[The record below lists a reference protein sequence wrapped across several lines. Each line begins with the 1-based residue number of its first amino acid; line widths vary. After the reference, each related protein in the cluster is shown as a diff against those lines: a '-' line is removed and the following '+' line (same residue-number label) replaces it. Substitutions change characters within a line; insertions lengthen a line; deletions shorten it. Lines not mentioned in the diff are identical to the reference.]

1 MSQIQAQ
8 QQPKNYIIVR
18 RYGGLANQ
26 IFIVAATYCIQQNN
40 KEQINILL
48 APCASHDNIH
58 FASKYDYYQTLFSHF
73 PHTIEVDIP
82 HHLLGASHLL
92 MNLARLKKISYQSPQ
107 SSAFS
112 PWDPSTVRIP
122 CVLEGYFQFYPIIK
136 PHIQDICKFLIKGL
150 TEIRSDILQKYP
162 NIRDTAF
169 LHVRRGDYMGLSHY
183 HFLQPIDYYERALS
197 LLATDI
203 PILVFSDDIDYCK
216 GVELFKNRNCIFI
229 DEPDEV
235 IALGLMSLCE
245 KGAICANSTFSY
257 WGAMLGAHSNG
268 NTVIVPKDWCKDPPI
283 SLFPDNWLIL

>member
-1 MSQIQAQ
+1 MRKIQAQ
-8 QQPKNYIIVR
+8 TQSKNYIIVR
-18 RYGGLANQ
+18 RKCGLANQ
-26 IFIVAATYCIQQNN
+26 IFIVAATYCIQKNN

-48 APCASHDNIH
+48 APCTSRDNIH

-73 PHTIEVDIP
+73 PNTTELNIP
-82 HHLLGASHLL
+82 PRLLDKSDFL
-92 MNLARLKKISYQSPQ
+92 MKLAKLKRIKYQFPQ
-107 SSAFS
+107 SSGYS
-112 PWDPSTVRIP
+112 PWDLSSIQIP
-122 CVLEGYFQFYPIIK
+122 CVLEGYFQYYSIIK
-136 PHIQDICKFLIKGL
+136 PHIQDIRKFLIKGL
-150 TEIRSDILQKYP
+150 TGIRSNCLQKYP
-162 NIRDTAF
+162 NIRSTAF
-169 LHVRRGDYMGLSHY
+169 LHVRRGDYVGLSDY

-257 WGAMLGAHSNG
+257 WGAMLGADSNR
-268 NTVIVPKDWCKDPPI
+268 NTVIVPKNWCKNPPI
-283 SLFPDNWLIL
+283 SLFPDDWLIL